1 MRRLPIRWR
10 LTLFFTVT
18 LTVITLALILAMFAV
33 QGVVQLDQLDSRVR
47 ECAWTGEALYRE
59 NGALPADATLA
70 ERCSGVTIAA
80 VDGDGVILSQ
90 VGFAGEIGTVYPN
103 PIWQEVVRTGSM
115 QARDPRSTAE
125 GDDSVVIA
133 AVPIG
138 DQTSDARVVVASLS
152 ASVVGEAEIWV
163 VPLAIAGAGIV
174 VLIAMSLVSWMLVR
188 SSLAPVSTITDAAR
202 EITASDLSRRLPVEN
217 ARDELGQL
225 STTINDLLGR
235 LELAFAAR
243 ERALED
249 QRRFV
254 ADASHELRTPLT
266 SILGYA
272 RMLRAWGLDHPD
284 AAREGVKAIED
295 EAERMHALVE
305 SLLRLARGEDLAAIH
320 PEPVDIVAVA
330 REAVRSL
337 HAAEPDAG
345 VSIDAP
351 EAPVM
356 VLADRMTIRQV
367 LGILLDNAVRHGASA
382 EPVEL
387 SVRAA
392 GDDAVVTV
400 TDHGPGIAPQHLP
413 YLFDRFY
420 RADAARTEPGSGL
433 GLAIAKQVV
442 EQHGGTITIASDV
455 GAGTTITVTLPG
467 TRPQQA

>member
-47 ECAWTGEALYRE
+47 ECAWTGEASYRE
-59 NGALPADATLA
+59 NGALPANGALA

-80 VDGDGVILSQ
+80 LDGDGAILAQ
-90 VGFAGEIGTVYPN
+90 VGFTGEIGTIYPN

-133 AVPIG
+133 AVPISDPG
-138 DQTSDARVVVASLS
+138 VDARVVVASLS
-152 ASVVGEAEIWV
+152 ASVVGEAETWV
-163 VPLAIAGAGIV
+163 VPLAISGVGVV

-188 SSLAPVSTITDAAR
+188 SSLAPVATITNAAR

-235 LELAFAAR
+235 LEAAFAAR
-243 ERALED
+243 ERAMED

-272 RMLRAWGLDHPD
+272 RMLRAWGLDNPD
-284 AAREGVKAIED
+284 ASREGVRAIED

-305 SLLRLARGEDLAAIH
+305 SLLRLARGEDMPAIH
-320 PEPVDIVAVA
+320 PEPVDLVALA
-330 REAVRSL
+330 RDAVQSL
-337 HAAEPDAG
+337 RAAEPDSA
-345 VSIDAP
+345 VTIDTP
-351 EAPVM
+351 EAPVI
-356 VLADRMTIRQV
+356 VPADRMTIRQV
-367 LGILLDNAVRHGASA
+367 LGILLDNAVRHGASP

-392 GDDAVVTV
+392 GDGAVVTV
-400 TDHGPGIAPQHLP
+400 RDHGPGIAPQHLP

-442 EQHGGTITIASDV
+442 VQHGGTIDITSEP
-455 GAGTTITVTLPG
+455 GRGTAVTVTLPG
-467 TRPQQA
+467 TRPEET